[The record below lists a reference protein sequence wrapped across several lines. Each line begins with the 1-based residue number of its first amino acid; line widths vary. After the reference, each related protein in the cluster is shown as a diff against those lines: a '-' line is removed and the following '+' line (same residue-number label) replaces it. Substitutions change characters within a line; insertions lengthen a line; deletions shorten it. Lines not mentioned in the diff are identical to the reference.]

1 MNKEQNSDNPQSQQL
16 NIADV
21 SISLRDRIEEALA
34 KYWYDTEYN
43 LIDKQDHKKAEESRK
58 AFRKWIDAN
67 LDLFTKQ

>member
-1 MNKEQNSDNPQSQQL
+1 MNELHETPQL
-16 NIADV
+16 NIPVV

-43 LIDKQDHKKAEESRK
+43 LIDKHDHKKAEESRK
-58 AFRKWIDAN
+58 AFRKWIDEN